1 MDLFRFEYEVV
12 ANKSRWKINIV
23 GNDSEEASSF
33 LRKIVGVPI
42 NIFSIESAYPVNG
55 ITDEIVNKII
65 SIYNKNS
72 ETEDVK
78 VLEVPKNTEKTK
90 KVRMKRKDA
99 K

>member
-1 MDLFRFEYEVV
+1 MDLFRFDYEVS

-23 GNDSEEASSF
+23 GNDPEEASNF
-33 LRKIVGVPI
+33 LRKIVGTPI

-78 VLEVPKNTEKTK
+78 ILEVPKNTEKVK
-90 KVRMKRKDA
+90 KVRMKRKET